1 MLDQR
6 PMVLELLDHTL
17 GPVIVLAPEHVERRT
32 GREAGNGMLPI
43 ARHGHDG
50 ATLRLA
56 PLPGTFVGT
65 AGSCHKRSANLWWF
79 SEEDKVEYRKHLVR
93 FSAVALFVAALSACS
108 LVSGRESGSQYVD
121 DATIT
126 TKVKTQL
133 ASDVGLTPANQIH
146 VETLRSVV
154 QLSGFVD
161 TAAHKAEAESVARNV
176 EGVQGV
182 ENNIT
187 VQP

>member
-1 MLDQR
+1 
-6 PMVLELLDHTL
+6 
-17 GPVIVLAPEHVERRT
+17 
-32 GREAGNGMLPI
+32 MLPNRSHFWRI
-43 ARHGHDG
+43 AS
-50 ATLRLA
+50 AALLA
-56 PLPGTFVGT
+56 
-65 AGSCHKRSANLWWF
+65 
-79 SEEDKVEYRKHLVR
+79 
-93 FSAVALFVAALSACS
+93 AALSACS
-108 LVSGRESGSQYVD
+108 VTSGRETGDQYVD

-146 VETLRSVV
+146 VETSKSVV

-161 TAAHKAEAESVARNV
+161 SAAHKAEAESVARGI

-187 VQP
+187 IQQ

>member
-1 MLDQR
+1 MQYSKHFMR
-6 PMVLELLDHTL
+6 WT
-17 GPVIVLAPEHVERRT
+17 
-32 GREAGNGMLPI
+32 
-43 ARHGHDG
+43 
-50 ATLRLA
+50 
-56 PLPGTFVGT
+56 
-65 AGSCHKRSANLWWF
+65 SAILI
-79 SEEDKVEYRKHLVR
+79 SG
-93 FSAVALFVAALSACS
+93 AVAACS
-108 LVSGRESGSQYVD
+108 VASGRESGSQYVD

-146 VETLRSVV
+146 VETLQQVV

-176 EGVQGV
+176 EGVRDVQ
-182 ENNIT
+182 NNIT

>member
-1 MLDQR
+1 MTAGKCSSCSAETDSDFSQ
-6 PMVLELLDHTL
+6 EE
-17 GPVIVLAPEHVERRT
+17 IVLPNRSHFWR
-32 GREAGNGMLPI
+32 I
-43 ARHGHDG
+43 AS
-50 ATLRLA
+50 AALLA
-56 PLPGTFVGT
+56 
-65 AGSCHKRSANLWWF
+65 
-79 SEEDKVEYRKHLVR
+79 
-93 FSAVALFVAALSACS
+93 AALSACS
-108 LVSGRESGSQYVD
+108 VTSGRETGDQYVD

-146 VETLRSVV
+146 VETSKSVV

-161 TAAHKAEAESVARNV
+161 SAAHKAEAESVARGI

-187 VQP
+187 IQQ